1 MAKNRYSVLFVDND
15 QGFLSAFR
23 RLFLNEPEI
32 EIFTAQNSKEALESL
47 SRGVIDLVAAD
58 QQLEEMSG
66 AEFLR
71 LAKENHPD
79 VLRMLLVTAA
89 EVEAAVRLVNSGELY
104 RFLAKPWNEEELKIT
119 IKKGLEH
126 RALERERERLSE
138 QIKSL
143 DGGLK
148 QKVQQRTIQLEKAV
162 ARLKQMSE
170 DRKRNFQDTLVLLTQ
185 IMACSNRF
193 LGGHSKRVAELSRM
207 TAEKLVDNQ
216 DEVEM
221 VYFGALLHD
230 IGLVGAP
237 DTLFSKDAEQ
247 FTARENKAFRK
258 HPLIGEVIIG
268 NVHNLKR
275 LSKIIRSHHEDFSGR
290 GFPDG
295 LHAGDIP
302 LSSRVIRIASDY
314 DHLCFRKGRSAGE
327 ACSLL
332 KRGSADLYDPRILNV
347 FCNLTGSVMQKQT
360 SVKLVSAGSLE
371 PGMVLDEDLF
381 LKNGLL
387 LLPHGS
393 IIDSQ
398 TIKKISAFSSLLDN
412 AKLVQVAVQ

>member
-1 MAKNRYSVLFVDND
+1 MAKNRYSVLFADND
-15 QGFLSAFR
+15 QSFLSAFS

-32 EIFTAQNSKEALESL
+32 EIFTARNSKEALESL
-47 SRGVIDLVAAD
+47 SQSGIDLVVAD
-58 QQLEEMSG
+58 QQLEQMSG
-66 AEFLR
+66 AEFLH
-71 LAKENHPD
+71 LTEEKYPD
-79 VLRMLLVTAA
+79 VLRMLLVTAS
-89 EVEAAVRLVNSGELY
+89 EVEVAVRLVNDGEIY

-119 IKKGLEH
+119 IKKGLEYH
-126 RALERERERLSE
+126 SLERERERLSE
-138 QIKSL
+138 RIKSL

-207 TAEKLVDNQ
+207 TAEKLADSQ

-237 DTLFSKDAEQ
+237 DTIFSKDPEQ
-247 FTARENKAFRK
+247 FTAREKKAFRK
-258 HPLIGEVIIG
+258 HPLIGEEIIG

-275 LSKIIRSHHEDFSGR
+275 LSKIIRSHHEEYSGG

-295 LHAGDIP
+295 LHIEDIP

-314 DHLCFRKGRSAGE
+314 DHLCFRKGMTAEE

-332 KRGSADLYDPRILNV
+332 KRGSGVLYDPRILHV
-347 FCNLTGSVMQKQT
+347 FCDLTGAILQKQT
-360 SVKLVSAGSLE
+360 SVKVVSIGSLE

-387 LLPHGS
+387 LLPQGS

-398 TIKKISAFSSLLDN
+398 TNKKISSFSSLLDK
-412 AKLVQVAVQ
+412 AKVVQVAV

>member
-1 MAKNRYSVLFVDND
+1 MVKKRYSVLFVDNE
-15 QGFLSAFR
+15 QSFLSAFR

-47 SRGVIDLVAAD
+47 SRGGTDLVVAD
-58 QQLEEMSG
+58 EQMEQMSG

-71 LAKENHPD
+71 LAGENYPD
-79 VLRMLLVTAA
+79 TLRMLLVTAA
-89 EVEAAVRLVNSGELY
+89 EVEAAIRLVNSGEVY
-104 RFLAKPWNEEELKIT
+104 RFLVKPWNEEELKIT
-119 IKKGLEH
+119 IQKGLEH
-126 RALERERERLSE
+126 RALERERERLSM

-162 ARLKQMSE
+162 TRLKQMSE

-207 TAEKLVDNQ
+207 TAEKLVDSQ
-216 DEVEM
+216 DEAEM

-237 DTLFSKDAEQ
+237 DTLFSKDPEQ
-247 FTARENKAFRK
+247 FTAREKKIFRK
-258 HPLIGEVIIG
+258 HPLIGEEIIG

-275 LSKIIRSHHEDFSGR
+275 LSAIIRSHHEEFSGG

-295 LHAGDIP
+295 LHTRNIP
-302 LSSRVIRIASDY
+302 FCSRVIRIASDY
-314 DHLCFRKGRSAGE
+314 DHLCFRKGMPAGE
-327 ACSLL
+327 AFSLL
-332 KRGSADLYDPRILNV
+332 KTGSGDIYDPRILKV
-347 FCNLTGSVMQKQT
+347 FFNLTGSIVQKKT
-360 SVKLVSAGSLE
+360 SVKVFSISNLE
-371 PGMVLDEDLF
+371 PGMVLNEDLF

-387 LLPHGS
+387 LLPQGS

-398 TIKKISAFSSLLDN
+398 TIKKISAFSSLLD
-412 AKLVQVAVQ
+412 KKKSVQVAV

>member
-1 MAKNRYSVLFVDND
+1 MAKNRYSVLFADND
-15 QGFLSAFR
+15 QSFLSAFR

-32 EIFTAQNSKEALESL
+32 EIFTARNSKEALESL
-47 SRGVIDLVAAD
+47 SQSGIDLVVAD
-58 QQLEEMSG
+58 QQLEQMSG
-66 AEFLR
+66 AEFLH
-71 LAKENHPD
+71 LTEEKYPD
-79 VLRMLLVTAA
+79 VLRMLLVTAS
-89 EVEAAVRLVNSGELY
+89 EVEVAVRLVNDGEIY

-119 IKKGLEH
+119 IKKGLEYH
-126 RALERERERLSE
+126 SLERERERLSE
-138 QIKSL
+138 RIKSL

-207 TAEKLVDNQ
+207 TAEKLADSQ

-237 DTLFSKDAEQ
+237 DTIFSKDPEQ
-247 FTARENKAFRK
+247 FTAREKKAFRK
-258 HPLIGEVIIG
+258 HPLIGEEIIG

-275 LSKIIRSHHEDFSGR
+275 LSKIIRSHHEEYSGG

-295 LHAGDIP
+295 LHIEDIP

-314 DHLCFRKGRSAGE
+314 DHLCFRKGMTAEE

-332 KRGSADLYDPRILNV
+332 KRGSGVLYDPRILHV
-347 FCNLTGSVMQKQT
+347 FCDLTGAILQKQT
-360 SVKLVSAGSLE
+360 SVKVVSIGSLE

-387 LLPHGS
+387 LLPQGS

-398 TIKKISAFSSLLDN
+398 TNKKISSFSSLLDK
-412 AKLVQVAVQ
+412 AKLVQVAV

>member
-1 MAKNRYSVLFVDND
+1 MAKKRYSVLFVDNE
-15 QGFLSAFR
+15 QSFLSAFR

-47 SRGVIDLVAAD
+47 SRGGIDLVVAD
-58 QQLEEMSG
+58 QQLEQMSG

-71 LAKENHPD
+71 LAGEKYPD
-79 VLRMLLVTAA
+79 LLRMLLVTAA
-89 EVEAAVRLVNSGELY
+89 EVEAAVRLVNNEEVY
-104 RFLAKPWNEEELKIT
+104 RFLVKPWNEEELKIT
-119 IKKGLEH
+119 IKKGLEY
-126 RALERERERLSE
+126 RALERERERLSM

-143 DGGLK
+143 DGGHK

-162 ARLKQMSE
+162 ARLNQMSE

-237 DTLFSKDAEQ
+237 DTLFSKDPEQ
-247 FTARENKAFRK
+247 FTAREKKVFRK
-258 HPLIGEVIIG
+258 HPLIGEEIIG

-275 LSKIIRSHHEDFSGR
+275 LSKIIRSHHEEYSGG

-295 LHAGDIP
+295 LHTGNIP
-302 LSSRVIRIASDY
+302 FCSRVIRIASDY
-314 DHLCFRKGRSAGE
+314 DHLCFRKAMSAGE

-332 KRGSADLYDPRILNV
+332 KRGSGDLYDPRILAV
-347 FCNLTGSVMQKQT
+347 FCKLTGSILQKQT
-360 SVKLVSAGSLE
+360 SVKIVSVRNLE

-381 LKNGLL
+381 LKSGLL
-387 LLPHGS
+387 LLPQGS

-398 TIKKISAFSSLLDN
+398 TIKKISAFSSLLD
-412 AKLVQVAVQ
+412 KKKSIQVAV

>member
-1 MAKNRYSVLFVDND
+1 MAKNSYSVLFVDNE
-15 QGFLSAFR
+15 QSFLSAFQ
-23 RLFLNEPEI
+23 RLFLDEPEI

-47 SRGVIDLVAAD
+47 SQSGIDLVVAD

-66 AEFLR
+66 AEFLH
-71 LAKENHPD
+71 LTEEKYSD
-79 VLRMLLVTAA
+79 VLRMLLVTAS
-89 EVEAAVRLVNSGELY
+89 EVKAAVRLVNDGDIY
-104 RFLAKPWNEEELKIT
+104 RFLTKPWNEEELKIT
-119 IKKGLEH
+119 IKIGLEY
-126 RALERERERLSE
+126 RDLERERGRLSE
-138 QIKSL
+138 RIKSL

-148 QKVQQRTIQLEKAV
+148 QKVQQRTSQLEKAV

-207 TAEKLVDNQ
+207 TAEKLVDSQ

-237 DTLFSKDAEQ
+237 DTLFSKDPEQ
-247 FTARENKAFRK
+247 FTAREKKAFRK
-258 HPLIGEVIIG
+258 HPLIGEEIIG
-268 NVHNLKR
+268 NVHKLKR
-275 LSKIIRSHHEDFSGR
+275 LSAIIRYHHEEYSGG

-295 LHAGDIP
+295 LNTGDIP

-314 DHLCFRKGRSAGE
+314 DHLCFRKGISAEE

-332 KRGSADLYDPRILNV
+332 KRDSGDLYDPRILAV
-347 FCNLTGSVMQKQT
+347 FCDLTSAILQKRT
-360 SVKLVSAGSLE
+360 SVKIVSVGNVE

-387 LLPHGS
+387 LLPQGS

-398 TIKKISAFSSLLDN
+398 TIKKILAFSSLLDK
-412 AKLVQVAVQ
+412 AKSIQVAV

>member
-1 MAKNRYSVLFVDND
+1 MAKNKYNVLFVDND
-15 QGFLSAFR
+15 QSFLSAFR

-32 EIFTAQNSKEALESL
+32 EIFTALNSKEALEKL
-47 SRGVIDLVAAD
+47 SGGMINLVAAD
-58 QQLEEMSG
+58 QQLPQMSG
-66 AEFLR
+66 AEFLN
-71 LAKENHPD
+71 LAKKNHPD

-89 EVEAAVRLVNSGELY
+89 EVEAAVGLVNNGELY

-126 RALERERERLSE
+126 HALQREMERLSE
-138 QIKSL
+138 KIKSH
-143 DGGLK
+143 DGELK
-148 QKVQQRTIQLEKAV
+148 QKVQQRTLQLEKAV

-207 TAEKLVDNQ
+207 TAEKLVESR

-221 VYFGALLHD
+221 VYFAALLHD

-237 DTLFSKDAEQ
+237 DTLFSKDPEQ
-247 FTARENKAFRK
+247 FTAREKKAFRK
-258 HPLIGEVIIG
+258 HPLIGEEIIG

-275 LSKIIRSHHEDFSGR
+275 LSVIIRSHHEEYSGG

-295 LHAGDIP
+295 LNTGNIP

-314 DHLCFRKGRSAGE
+314 DHLCFRKGMSAGE
-327 ACSLL
+327 AGSLL
-332 KRGSADLYDPRILNV
+332 KRGSGDLYDPRILTV
-347 FCNLTGSVMQKQT
+347 FCDLTGSILQKQT
-360 SVKLVSAGSLE
+360 SVKLVRISSLE

-387 LLPHGS
+387 LLPQGS

-398 TIKKISAFSSLLDN
+398 TINKISAFSSLLDK
-412 AKLVQVAVQ
+412 AKSVQVAVQ